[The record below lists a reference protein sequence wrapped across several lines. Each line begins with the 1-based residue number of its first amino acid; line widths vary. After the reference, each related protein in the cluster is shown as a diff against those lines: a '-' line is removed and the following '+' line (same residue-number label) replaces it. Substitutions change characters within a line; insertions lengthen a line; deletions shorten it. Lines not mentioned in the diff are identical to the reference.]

1 MVTNYLIQYIANYL
15 LLLVRGHFNIQDVE
29 DTCTQAHPDSD
40 NFHSV
45 VLPKV
50 MAYYPLHFL
59 SSAIFCADV
68 HLGGEELQRDLEHDC
83 SLTQQNKCRRMFSFW
98 DVLMLSVIHIFS
110 AFTFSGRCKQSPWG

>member
-1 MVTNYLIQYIANYL
+1 MAPMVTNYLIQYIANYL

-29 DTCTQAHPDSD
+29 DTCTQAHPESD

-59 SSAIFCADV
+59 SSAIFAP
-68 HLGGEELQRDLEHDC
+68 
-83 SLTQQNKCRRMFSFW
+83 MFIWVERNFNATW
-98 DVLMLSVIHIFS
+98 NMI
-110 AFTFSGRCKQSPWG
+110 AA